1 MAEPREHLVR
11 CGNCR
16 RCARLVG
23 RDQAVKARRGCP
35 PAAEATATETS
46 TTATVEAAPPAA
58 EATATET
65 STTATVEAAP
75 PAAEAT
81 ATETGKTATVE
92 AAPPR
97 RRRFLGGVIVLG
109 FFGLLLALV
118 LSLAVRVP
126 IFAGVGDRSVHPMQ
140 VAALHDKYELGIG
153 NFDVD
158 LSDLNFPL
166 GETHVKT
173 SLGIGDLRVG
183 VPRGIAVDVDG
194 EASGGQVVL
203 FGHADD
209 GVLVDSHV
217 REPGTRP
224 NRMLV
229 LDAEVG
235 LGRLE

>member
-1 MAEPREHLVR
+1 
-11 CGNCR
+11 
-16 RCARLVG
+16 
-23 RDQAVKARRGCP
+23 
-35 PAAEATATETS
+35 
-46 TTATVEAAPPAA
+46 
-58 EATATET
+58 
-65 STTATVEAAP
+65 
-75 PAAEAT
+75 
-81 ATETGKTATVE
+81 
-92 AAPPR
+92 
-97 RRRFLGGVIVLG
+97 
-109 FFGLLLALV
+109 
-118 LSLAVRVP
+118 
-126 IFAGVGDRSVHPMQ
+126 MQ

-235 LGRLE
+235 LGRLEVERR